1 MVGGF
6 MLCGN
11 GWGLSGRYHG
21 WHVDA
26 LRSWMESAWTLSW
39 SGHGFLNVWDRMEFE
54 WTLSLL
60 GLLGHRWMLRADGAG
75 LLPPTPPPLQVR
87 HCRHSRCFQG
97 LTGRKVWD
105 RLHSNNN
112 NHNQGWV
119 PLDAPKHRAIQ
130 ETHVTGTVV
139 SAQRGSTKNCV
150 LVHAYGH
157 PLHAGAW

>member
-39 SGHGFLNVWDRMEFE
+39 LGHGFLNVWDRMEFE

-60 GLLGHRWMLRADGAG
+60 GPDGCSALTERACY
-75 LLPPTPPPLQVR
+75 PPPPRPSKSECV
-87 HCRHSRCFQG
+87 
-97 LTGRKVWD
+97 
-105 RLHSNNN
+105 
-112 NHNQGWV
+112 
-119 PLDAPKHRAIQ
+119 
-130 ETHVTGTVV
+130 GT
-139 SAQRGSTKNCV
+139 
-150 LVHAYGH
+150 
-157 PLHAGAW
+157 AGVFKA